1 MALQTVTLGDAITL
15 SVPMRTGGAAFT
27 PAAGYQ
33 LIFTAKLATSDAD
46 VAALIQKKS
55 GGFGITESGSS
66 ALIELLPIDTS
77 ALSGD
82 ITLYCDIQ
90 AQSLT
95 DASVIKTVALFQLL
109 TVRDVTRDTDTSI
122 PVYTSE
128 PPGIAYIKAEA
139 QSGSFT
145 AVANF
150 QYTLLATGTVTD
162 PATAEEGDAFTVFV
176 SAGTGTI
183 GGTAYPAEAIIIRSY
198 ESAAWKNTAVGN
210 GDALVADPLSQF
222 AATTSA
228 QLAGVLT
235 DETGTGSAV
244 FATSPTLTSPVLNT
258 GVSGSAILDEDDLAS
273 DSDKL
278 ATQRSI
284 KAYVDDAIKAVTITA
299 KVNEAGGIT
308 KGQVVFISG
317 ATGGFPQVSL
327 ADNTDFSKA
336 DVLAVSTETK
346 TDGQNVAITIA
357 GLVENID
364 TSAYTEGAVLYLGT
378 SGNITEIHPTGIHAV
393 ERIGHAVKINAST
406 GSILVELDGLTIIND
421 HDGIMRHQIVN
432 QNAGTSASAAYT
444 IVNDALRRS
453 SISMVGS
460 NYNVVAGISNSL
472 IIYNEGYNK
481 TVNAVDGNYGFE
493 WWTDETD
500 SHNLTSTSKM
510 SLTADGELNTLVQT
524 IDHTATEA
532 DDHALEIDCD
542 AAGYGD
548 VKAIDVAYDTGAI
561 TPWQDEAVMLVNIN
575 QSAAIGGDVT
585 ALEVLATEGSA
596 NINGMLA
603 GAGVNPIEQLSGVF
617 YDMDSA
623 LVNAT
628 DRLTEFTTAGNDVQ
642 MFVADNDTVTIA
654 SFAKFEQLQFI
665 LAITASLSI
674 RPSFEFS
681 TGPGTW
687 TAFTPVDGTNGM
699 RNTGVIAWLSGD
711 IPTWAVGTGGKYLI
725 RITRKRNS
733 LATPPTESKVQIAAT
748 TAYKWDK
755 DGDLIVNTVTATG
768 NVESANTG
776 ANAPVS
782 TAQAAADAVVLAAS
796 VQKKGK
802 LAPITFTTGPVNT
815 LDGAWHAPGNGA
827 TVTNNGTVCRMPNTS
842 PGFPIKKIACGF
854 PNYTV
859 SNTGTLRD
867 NATIIVRASIE
878 YPSGT
883 FRQLLF
889 DGKKD
894 TRIDSG
900 GYVETDSLDI
910 DIPADTVFWVR
921 TFAVASEAGGLDLT
935 SKNFISTTTG
945 TLILGTVGVA
955 ATAAVTVTSGRI
967 RTITPTTSGSGYPPN
982 TRITCTIGNPGGG
995 SGAVV
1000 IANIGAAGTVTG
1012 YTIEDGGAGYTGTP
1026 TIATAGNL
1034 TGTVNNDSIP
1044 IDKTM
1049 SSGGQ
1054 SVTFSGYGPSQIL
1067 GVGDGTPPNTYAAL
1081 GDSITAGAY
1090 DYNNGW
1096 RGWPYRIFNTY
1107 GTPIVNLGVSGIS
1120 AFDGYADESNAWMN
1134 LLPTEHCSHFIL
1146 ALGPN
1151 DLNNSRTSTQ
1161 IIADL
1166 TRIIQRLQGLGKVVD
1181 LCTITPHTDGSD
1193 VPRASEPYRVAVNAW
1208 IRTAPEGVRNVYDI
1222 ADAMET
1228 SRDSGVWTT
1237 GYFYASESGGTVRLH
1252 PNGAGYDAMVAAFS
1266 AID

>member
-1 MALQTVTLGDAITL
+1 MATRTFTIT
-15 SVPMRTGGAAFT
+15 
-27 PAAGYQ
+27 
-33 LIFTAKLATSDAD
+33 
-46 VAALIQKKS
+46 
-55 GGFGITESGSS
+55 
-66 ALIELLPIDTS
+66 
-77 ALSGD
+77 
-82 ITLYCDIQ
+82 
-90 AQSLT
+90 
-95 DASVIKTVALFQLL
+95 
-109 TVRDVTRDTDTSI
+109 
-122 PVYTSE
+122 
-128 PPGIAYIKAEA
+128 
-139 QSGSFT
+139 QSGATRTFT
-145 AVANF
+145 VSSGVG
-150 QYTLLATGTVTD
+150 ATGAD
-162 PATAEEGDAFTVFV
+162 GAD
-176 SAGTGTI
+176 
-183 GGTAYPAEAIIIRSY
+183 GG
-198 ESAAWKNTAVGN
+198 G

-273 DSDKL
+273 DSDTQL
-278 ATQRSI
+278 ATQQSI

-406 GSILVELDGLTIIND
+406 GSILVELDGLTVIND

-542 AAGYGD
+542 AAGFGD

-674 RPSFEFS
+674 RPTFEFS

-782 TAQAAADAVVLAAS
+782 TAQQAAHDATDPARIPGLLAGYRIADTTRTGSDIDVWLDISGNGRHATADGTEHVVTTYDGDEVAIGGGLYSPAVSIPFDPEKHTHILIYKVGGALR
-796 VQKKGK
+796 
-802 LAPITFTTGPVNT
+802 VNT
-815 LDGAWHAPGNGA
+815 MYQSTFALTNGASSGGGFLTDSGSFQFYNATRKIGALTATPHQNNSITARYGVAQTSVSSNGVVRSGAVNGSA
-827 TVTNNGTVCRMPNTS
+827 TVTEFVD
-842 PGFPIKKIACGF
+842 
-854 PNYTV
+854 
-859 SNTGTLRD
+859 LW
-867 NATIIVRASIE
+867 
-878 YPSGT
+878 
-883 FRQLLF
+883 
-889 DGKKD
+889 
-894 TRIDSG
+894 
-900 GYVETDSLDI
+900 GY
-910 DIPADTVFWVR
+910 A
-921 TFAVASEAGGLDLT
+921 
-935 SKNFISTTTG
+935 
-945 TLILGTVGVA
+945 
-955 ATAAVTVTSGRI
+955 
-967 RTITPTTSGSGYPPN
+967 
-982 TRITCTIGNPGGG
+982 GGG
-995 SGAVV
+995 SFVWGHPK
-1000 IANIGAAGTVTG
+1000 IASYYYDRVLSDDEVLAIEKFHSIEKPPTLLVFAGDSFVAGT
-1012 YTIEDGGAGYTGTP
+1012 GA
-1026 TIATAGNL
+1026 
-1034 TGTVNNDSIP
+1034 
-1044 IDKTM
+1044 
-1049 SSGGQ
+1049 
-1054 SVTFSGYGPSQIL
+1054 SVTDLSYPILVSESQ
-1067 GVGDGTPPNTYAAL
+1067 
-1081 GDSITAGAY
+1081 
-1090 DYNNGW
+1090 
-1096 RGWPYRIFNTY
+1096 
-1107 GTPIVNLGVSGIS
+1107 GIS
-1120 AFDGYADESNAWMN
+1120 ASCIGGQGAQSTAFVAAN
-1134 LLPTEHCSHFIL
+1134 LTEMLATYTENSVAVKVIL
-1146 ALGPN
+1146 DVGKN
-1151 DLNNSRTSTQ
+1151 DLAANITSATLQGTLTTVINAITGSGFDLVVVSIPPRNTGFSGGADATSYETQRLLFNTWLRSQEGTLFEKLADAGADSRVGDV
-1161 IIADL
+1161 ADL
-1166 TRIIQRLQGLGKVVD
+1166 GTGYYG
-1181 LCTITPHTDGSD
+1181 DGIH
-1193 VPRASEPYRVAVNAW
+1193 P
-1208 IRTAPEGVRNVYDI
+1208 T
-1222 ADAMET
+1222 
-1228 SRDSGVWTT
+1228 DSGHAVW
-1237 GYFYASESGGTVRLH
+1237 AELIE
-1252 PNGAGYDAMVAAFS
+1252 AELDAL
-1266 AID
+1266 